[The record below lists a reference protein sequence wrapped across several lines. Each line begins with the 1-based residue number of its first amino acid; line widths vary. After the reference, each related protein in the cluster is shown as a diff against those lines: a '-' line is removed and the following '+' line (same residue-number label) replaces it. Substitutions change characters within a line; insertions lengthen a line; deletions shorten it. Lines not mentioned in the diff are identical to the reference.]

1 MVQKQ
6 KLVQKEE
13 PRSHQALGHVRVLV
27 QGLPPKVSCLK
38 GQMKL
43 QGQLQGHEWRL
54 KVQVLGQEL
63 GQLPEV
69 ISCRMGQMQ
78 QQGQL
83 QERVWRLKVL
93 VLGQELGQL
102 PEVIACQREQM
113 MPLVLWQG
121 HVLRLKALVLGLV
134 QELQP

>member
-1 MVQKQ
+1 VQKQ
-6 KLVQKEE
+6 KLVQTEE
-13 PRSHQALGHVRVLV
+13 PSSHQALGHVQVLV
-27 QGLPPKVSCLK
+27 QGLPTKVSCLK

-43 QGQLQGHEWRL
+43 RGQLQGRVWRL

-69 ISCRMGQMQ
+69 ISCQMGQMRL
-78 QQGQL
+78 QGQL
-83 QERVWRLKVL
+83 QGRVWRLKVQ

-102 PEVIACQREQM
+102 PEVIACLREQM

-121 HVLRLKALVLGLV
+121 HVLRLKVLVLGLV

>member
-1 MVQKQ
+1 MQKQ
-6 KLVQKEE
+6 KLVQTEE
-13 PRSHQALGHVRVLV
+13 PSSHQALGHVQVLV
-27 QGLPPKVSCLK
+27 QGLPTKVSCLK

-43 QGQLQGHEWRL
+43 RGQLQGRVWRL

-69 ISCRMGQMQ
+69 I
-78 QQGQL
+78 
-83 QERVWRLKVL
+83 
-93 VLGQELGQL
+93 
-102 PEVIACQREQM
+102 ACLREQM

-121 HVLRLKALVLGLV
+121 HVLRLKVLVLGLV